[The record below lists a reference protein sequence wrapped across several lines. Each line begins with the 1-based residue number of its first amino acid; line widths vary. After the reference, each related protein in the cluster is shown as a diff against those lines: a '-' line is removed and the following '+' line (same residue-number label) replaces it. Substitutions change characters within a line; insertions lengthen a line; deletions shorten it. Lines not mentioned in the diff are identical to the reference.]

1 MCLNAFYI
9 FITTYKICNL
19 TPDTGGL
26 HGQPEA
32 QHPLL
37 ALIPKSSLHFMS
49 PTSHPRNW
57 YRGGSPHLVPA
68 LYTMLCSPKSEKETS
83 KVRDHETEKSK
94 ETPQRKHENIFFGG
108 RNNISYIYVYSF
120 FFVIVLKIICG
131 NKCSFIYLL
140 FILLFEF

>member
-1 MCLNAFYI
+1 MNVLPHLAKQDPDLFSVHEMCLNAFYI

-37 ALIPKSSLHFMS
+37 ALILKSSLHFMS

-57 YRGGSPHLVPA
+57 YRGESPHLVPA
-68 LYTMLCSPKSEKETS
+68 LYTMPYSPKKVKRKPRKSEITK
-83 KVRDHETEKSK
+83 
-94 ETPQRKHENIFFGG
+94 QRNLKKHLSENTKIYFFGG
-108 RNNISYIYVYSF
+108 QINISYMFTRFSPLLS
-120 FFVIVLKIICG
+120 LK
-131 NKCSFIYLL
+131 
-140 FILLFEF
+140 